1 MVQKIINGAKQ
12 GLKLAEITNPS
23 CLWVDVSGNIYR
35 HPKRVA
41 MEPSAFMSFRDEGEA
56 MR

>member
-23 CLWVDVSGNIYR
+23 CLRVDVSRNIYR